1 MRFGHGSRPLFAF
14 SAWPV
19 LALSA
24 ALAWTPRVQA
34 APFMPSDDAQI
45 VETLPS
51 VAGWSLKTRRL
62 KRELL
67 QRPRD
72 EATAL
77 EAAAAHLDLARS
89 QGDARYAGRALGV
102 LQAWEPLSSATPER
116 ILVMHATVTQFLHE
130 FDRAERTLRLAL
142 ASHPANAQAWLTL
155 ATLQRL
161 RGRFADSDASCRS
174 LGALRQNLYALA
186 CLAENAALRG
196 EHAIARDTLN
206 GLLASPALQASDQ
219 GASRAWLL
227 TTLAEVEELAGRP
240 DEAEAAYRAALK
252 SGRDGYDQI
261 AYADFL
267 LARGRPVEVA
277 PLLAAEA
284 RSDAVLL
291 RLVIAA
297 RRSAPAGKA
306 SAERDRAELQARF
319 DAAAERPG
327 AAAVH
332 AREQALFAL
341 DVRDDP
347 VAALRLARLNVEL
360 QREPVDLLLFAR
372 AAVAAQDPA
381 AREEVR
387 TLMQGI
393 GLRDARVDAVLA
405 AVR

>member
-1 MRFGHGSRPLFAF
+1 MRFGHGSRPLVAF
-14 SAWPV
+14 SAWLV
-19 LALSA
+19 LALGA
-24 ALAWTPRVQA
+24 ALAWTPRAQA
-34 APFMPSDDAQI
+34 APFTPSDDAQI

-77 EAAAAHLDLARS
+77 EAATAYLDLARS
-89 QGDARYAGRALGV
+89 QGDARYAGHSLGV
-102 LQAWEPLSSATPER
+102 LQAWEPLTAATPER

-130 FDRAERTLRLAL
+130 FDRAESTLRLAI
-142 ASHPANAQAWLTL
+142 ASHPDNAQAWLTL

-161 RGRFADSDASCRS
+161 RGRFAESDTSCRS

-196 EHAIARDTLN
+196 EPARARDTLR
-206 GLLASPALQASDQ
+206 GLLASPAMRAPDQ

-240 DEAEAAYRAALK
+240 DEAETAYREALK

-267 LARGRPVEVA
+267 LARGRPAEVG

-297 RRSAPAGKA
+297 RRSAGGGNA
-306 SAERDRAELQARF
+306 SFERDRAELQARF

-347 VAALRLARLNVEL
+347 AAALRLARLNVEL
-360 QREPVDLLLFAR
+360 QREPVDLVLLAR
-372 AAVAAQDPA
+372 AATAAGDAA
-381 AREEVR
+381 ARDEVR
-387 TLMQGI
+387 SLMQRI

-405 AVR
+405 SAR